1 MSAATGIQDPTSA
14 GASPRG
20 ARRRRLPWYLVAPA
34 VACGLGVAG
43 PIVYLLVRALNVEAE
58 ELSRILLDWRN
69 LRLLG
74 QTLLLCL
81 GVLTAVTLL
90 ALPAAWLT
98 ARTDLPL
105 RRAFALVMVLPLA
118 VPGYLTA
125 FSLLS
130 LGGYVGAV
138 AKVSRLVLDQPIII
152 SPIRGYTGA
161 LIALTLYNFP
171 YMLLNLRAAFLSLD
185 PTIEEVGRSLG
196 RSPKHVFFH
205 VVLPQ
210 LRPALLAG
218 GLLVCL
224 HVVADFG
231 VVHLMGYPT
240 FSFALYERYDAADT
254 TGMAWHGLMMIGL
267 AGLFIGMELR
277 LLRGLRLHR
286 AGSGVA
292 RGRAVSRLGWWKG
305 PAVLFLLLIFA
316 AGVLMPAGTTVF
328 WLFEPTFDTAENIRH
343 KLTDAIT
350 DSTLAAAAAAVVA
363 VLLALP
369 VALLAARY
377 PGKRSLMLERAAY
390 LGYATPALAFALGLL
405 VVSITIDRLFVEAGD
420 TLLYGS
426 FAVLIYGYALH
437 FMAEGVGPIRAALF
451 HATPRLE
458 EASRALGKGFM
469 KTSLAVTLPLLR
481 PGLMVSL
488 ALVFL
493 STMKELPLT
502 MLLKPYDFTNL
513 AYELWART
521 DERLFAD
528 AAPFALGIL
537 VVSVVFVGALLAG
550 EARLDQRR

>member
-1 MSAATGIQDPTSA
+1 MTTLAAAI
-14 GASPRG
+14 PRPRKPRP
-20 ARRRRLPWYLVAPA
+20 ARRVALPWYLVLPA
-34 VACGLGVAG
+34 VLCGLGVAG
-43 PIVYLLVRALNVEAE
+43 PMVYLVIRALSVEPA
-58 ELSRILLDWRN
+58 ELSRTLLDVRN

-74 QTLLLCL
+74 STLLLCA
-81 GVLTAVTLL
+81 GVLVVTTAM

-105 RRAFALVMVLPLA
+105 RRFFALAMVLPLA

-130 LGGYVGAV
+130 LGGYMGAV
-138 AKVSRLVLDQPIII
+138 AQVSDAWFGQRLVMM
-152 SPIRGYTGA
+152 PIRGYLGA
-161 LIALTLYNFP
+161 LIALSLYNFP
-171 YMLLNLRAAFLSLD
+171 YMMLNLRAAFLSLD
-185 PTIEEVGRSLG
+185 PTMGEVGRSLG
-196 RSPKHVFFH
+196 RSPAQVFVR

-240 FSFALYERYDAADT
+240 FSYALYEQYAASDI
-254 TGMAWHGLMMIGL
+254 TGMAWYGLMMIAL
-267 AGLFIGMELR
+267 AGLFIALELW

-292 RGRAVSRLGWWKG
+292 RGRPVTRLRGWAW
-305 PAVLFLLLIFA
+305 PAMALLLLIFA
-316 AGVLMPAGTTVF
+316 AGVLLPAGTTGF
-328 WLFEPTFDTAENIRH
+328 WLFEPTFDSTANLRD
-343 KLTDAIT
+343 KLFDALR
-350 DSTLAAAAAAVVA
+350 DSVLASLAAAAVA

-377 PGKRSLMLERAAY
+377 PGKRSVMLERVAY
-390 LGYATPALAFALGLL
+390 MGYATPALAFALGLL
-405 VVSITIDRLFVEAGD
+405 VLSITIDRLFVEAGQR
-420 TLLYGS
+420 LFYGS

-458 EASRALGKGFM
+458 EASRGLGRGFVR
-469 KTSLAVTLPLLR
+469 TSLSVTLPLLR

-502 MLLKPYDFTNL
+502 MLLRPYDFTNL
-513 AYELWART
+513 AYELWSRT

-537 VVSVVFVGALLAG
+537 VVSIVFVGALLLG
-550 EARLDQRR
+550 EARLEKRA

>member
-1 MSAATGIQDPTSA
+1 MTTLDAPIPLRRK
-14 GASPRG
+14 PRPP
-20 ARRRRLPWYLVAPA
+20 RREALPWYLVLPA
-34 VACGLGVAG
+34 VLCGLGVVG
-43 PIVYLLVRALNVEAE
+43 PMVYLVIRALNVEAE
-58 ELSRILLDWRN
+58 ELARTLLDVRN

-74 QTLLLCL
+74 STLLLCAT
-81 GVLTAVTLL
+81 VLVVTIVL

-105 RRAFALVMVLPLA
+105 RRVFALGMVLPLA
-118 VPGYLTA
+118 VPGYLMA

-130 LGGYVGAV
+130 LGGYMGAV
-138 AKVSRLVLDQPIII
+138 AQVSEAWFGERFVMMPV
-152 SPIRGYTGA
+152 RGYLGA
-161 LIALTLYNFP
+161 LIALSLYNFP
-171 YMLLNLRAAFLSLD
+171 YMLLNLRAAFLALD

-196 RSPKHVFFH
+196 RSPRQVFIH

-210 LRPALLAG
+210 LRPALVAG

-231 VVHLMGYPT
+231 VVHLMNYPT
-240 FSFALYERYDAADT
+240 FSYALYEQYAASDT
-254 TGMAWHGLMMIGL
+254 TGMAWYGLMMIAL
-267 AGLFIGMELR
+267 AGAFIAAELW

-292 RGRAVSRLGWWKG
+292 RGRAVTRLGWSRY
-305 PAVLFLLLIFA
+305 PAMGFLLLILA
-316 AGVLMPAGTTVF
+316 AGVLLPALTTGF
-328 WLFEPTFDTAENIRH
+328 WLFEPTFDSASNLRH
-343 KLTDAIT
+343 KLFDAVT
-350 DSTLAAAAAAVVA
+350 DSVFASLAAAVVA

-369 VALLAARY
+369 VALLASRY
-377 PGKRSLMLERAAY
+377 PGKRSLMLERVAY

-405 VVSITIDRLFVEAGD
+405 VLSITIDRLFVEAGD
-420 TLLYGS
+420 TLVYGS
-426 FAVLIYGYALH
+426 LAVLVYGYALH
-437 FMAEGVGPIRAALF
+437 FMAEGVGPIRAALY

-458 EASRALGKGFM
+458 EASRSLGRGFVR
-469 KTSLAVTLPLLR
+469 TSLSVTLPLLR

-502 MLLKPYDFTNL
+502 MLLRPYDFTNL

-550 EARLDQRR
+550 ETRLESQ